1 MGNNMPKEEDVNV
14 SFDDDVSL
22 SPEEAQAKIATML
35 AKSENLETL
44 SETTEEEVRLMSALA
59 TIAEEFNI
67 SMLDTYLNKYLQLKV
82 SLHRQ
87 GRKEISEIARPNP
100 QQEQQARSS
109 LRSMLMGN
117 R

>member
-1 MGNNMPKEEDVNV
+1 MADVPTEQDVNV
-14 SFDDDVSL
+14 GFDDDASL
-22 SPEEAQAKIATML
+22 SPEEAQARIATML

-59 TIAEEFNI
+59 TIADEFKI
-67 SMLDTYLNKYLQLKV
+67 GMLNTYIAKYLQLKV

-87 GRKEISEIARPNP
+87 GRKEVAEIARPNP

-109 LRSMLMGN
+109 LRAMLTGG

>member
-1 MGNNMPKEEDVNV
+1 MADVPSEQDVNIG
-14 SFDDDVSL
+14 FDDDQSL

-59 TIAEEFNI
+59 TIADEFNI
-67 SMLDTYLNKYLQLKV
+67 SMLSSYIDKYLQLKV

-87 GRKEISEIARPNP
+87 GRKEIAEIARPNP
-100 QQEQQARSS
+100 QQEQQARTS
-109 LRSMLMGN
+109 LRSMLMGG